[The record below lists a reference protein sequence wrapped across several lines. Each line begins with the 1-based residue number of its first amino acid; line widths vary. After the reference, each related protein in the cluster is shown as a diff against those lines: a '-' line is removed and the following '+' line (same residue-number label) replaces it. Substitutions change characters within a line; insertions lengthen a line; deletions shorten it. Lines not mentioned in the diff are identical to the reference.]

1 MCLMETITLQFNQSI
16 KQELLKVL
24 EKFSKKDLE
33 IIEENSKFNQVREE
47 LQKDYKYTK
56 QPDAVFYTIEE
67 VEKMF
72 EDENL

>member
-1 MCLMETITLQFNQSI
+1 METITIQYNQKI
-16 KQELLKVL
+16 KEELLKVL

-33 IIEENSKFNQVREE
+33 IIEEKTGFDNVKEE
-47 LQKDYKYTK
+47 LNKDYEYTK
-56 QPDAVFYTIEE
+56 CPDAVYYTIEE

>member
-1 MCLMETITLQFNQSI
+1 METITIQYNQKI
-16 KQELLKVL
+16 KEELLKVL

-33 IIEENSKFNQVREE
+33 IIEERTGFDHVKEE
-47 LQKDYKYTK
+47 LNKDYEYTK
-56 QPDAVFYTIEE
+56 RPDAVYYTIEE